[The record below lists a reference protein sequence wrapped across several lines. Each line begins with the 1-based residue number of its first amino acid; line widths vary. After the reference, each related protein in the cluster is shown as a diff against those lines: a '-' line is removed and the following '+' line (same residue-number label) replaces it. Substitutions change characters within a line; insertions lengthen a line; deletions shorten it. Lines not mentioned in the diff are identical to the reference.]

1 MMDMS
6 FFQLFLQELSAFVVA
21 LVYRLACQVQYLLH
35 RRLSKKLLRASGTM
49 RSNVLYRI
57 TTTTTTTTTTHHH
70 HSSLHPSDMT
80 TGRSS
85 LLSALSLLTFCF
97 CSCCY
102 FCCFVYKSRAKPD
115 SLTLKAFLS
124 KAATESSAAAA

>member
-57 TTTTTTTTTTHHH
+57 TITTHH

-102 FCCFVYKSRAKPD
+102 FCCIV
-115 SLTLKAFLS
+115 
-124 KAATESSAAAA
+124 